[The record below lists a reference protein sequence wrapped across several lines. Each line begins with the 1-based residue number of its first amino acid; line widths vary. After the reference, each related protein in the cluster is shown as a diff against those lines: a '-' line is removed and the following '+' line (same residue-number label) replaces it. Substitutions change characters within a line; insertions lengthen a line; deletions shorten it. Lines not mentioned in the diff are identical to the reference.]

1 MPVHRPEYESVQ
13 AYEPGDIVSIRSDE
27 DEEIAQATILGFDPS
42 ATRYYESGRGGGSK
56 SRGPMGNHWHV
67 ALRESSGDMLPAAI
81 YDKTNVLVPHIH
93 VDHYFAE
100 GYNERHPESPK
111 PLVIST
117 QELTDRVSAI
127 VLQAAD
133 IIKIDS

>member
-1 MPVHRPEYESVQ
+1 MTIHRSEYESVQ

-27 DEEIAQATILGFDPS
+27 GEEIAQATILGFDPS

-56 SRGPMGNHWHV
+56 SQGPMANHWHI
-67 ALRESSGDMLPAAI
+67 ALREPNGNMLPAAI
-81 YDKTNVLVPHIH
+81 YDRTNVVVPHIH

-100 GYNERHPESPK
+100 GYNDRHPESPK

-117 QELTDRVSAI
+117 QELTDRVTAI
-127 VLQAAD
+127 ALQAAD
-133 IIKIDS
+133 IIRFDS